1 MDRYVYLLYKCDRK
15 EVFPLKVN
23 VLVRED
29 DKLDIPEFED
39 IFAYMVSNLAYVY
52 ALLHWFKYVG

>member
-1 MDRYVYLLYKCDRK
+1 MDRYVYLLYKCYHK

-39 IFAYMVSNLAYVY
+39 IFAYMVSNLACVY